1 MYEFMNVPRTYK
13 EAREAYK
20 FHCPEDF
27 NFAFDV
33 IDRRGR
39 EADKTAVLAVDKTG
53 ENVRE
58 IKYSDLSRTSSQM
71 ANGLRT
77 LGLKQGDFACLIA
90 GRIPQ
95 WYDALFG
102 CMKLGVISIPGTT
115 LLTGHDIEYRV
126 NSVKARAI
134 IVTPEHCE
142 KVESVRDECP
152 TLEFLIVIGGPREG
166 WISTEEL
173 CKDQPGEIAPE
184 DRPKTHCD
192 DMMLG
197 FFTSGT
203 TGMPKMVP
211 RSFEYGLAHA
221 STGLFWM
228 DFQPDDIHWTLTD
241 TGWAKAAWG
250 MVFPQFLMGVT
261 VVLYDPPGFDVD
273 QHLKLVEKLGV
284 TTFCGPP
291 TAYRMFAQTDMAG
304 YNLSSLRRS
313 MGAGEPLNPE
323 VINFWRKATG
333 TTVADGYGQSE
344 TINIVG
350 NFPDQPVKVGSMGQP
365 VPGYDV
371 EVVDDEGNRMPD
383 DEIGNIA
390 VNLKDGTPPGL
401 FDGYYTGGEPN
412 KKDFRNG
419 WYYTG
424 DTARRDSDGYFWF
437 IGRADDL
444 IGSGGYRISPFEVE
458 STLLEHP
465 AVAESAVIGKPDE
478 TRGEIVSAYIILVK
492 GQEPSDELAKDIQNF
507 CKKYTA
513 PYKYPREINFVKEL
527 PKTISGKI
535 RRVELRAD
543 QKS

>member
-20 FHCPEDF
+20 FHCPDDF
-27 NFAFDV
+27 NFAYDV

-39 EADKTAVLAVDKTG
+39 EADKTAVLAVDRTG

-58 IKYSDLSRTSSQM
+58 IKYSDLARTSSQM

-102 CMKLGVISIPGTT
+102 CMKLGVVSIPGTN

-142 KVESVRDECP
+142 KVEAVRDQCP

-166 WISTEEL
+166 WVSTEEL

-291 TAYRMFAQTDMAG
+291 TAYRMFAQTDMSG

-371 EVVDDEGNRMPD
+371 EIVDDEGNRMPD

-390 VNLKDGTPPGL
+390 VNLKNGMPPGL

-412 KKDFRNG
+412 RKDFRNG

-478 TRGEIVSAYIILVK
+478 TRGQIVSAYIILVK

-513 PYKYPREINFVKEL
+513 PYKYPREITFVKEL

-535 RRVELRAD
+535 RRVELRAE